1 MGGWDMSRQLTSG
14 VLGRKKNL
22 AVSLANKYIS
32 RVLSDGGTVQDESI
46 VLSIYQDLIDS
57 DEYDSCEI
65 FYHESAGFKLTGNA
79 IDKAYD
85 LSKHKRDS
93 SDHPSYKPTL
103 DNGIVF
109 SNSYLRVDDYFY
121 PNVAIRMT
129 SEITPAVTSQRA
141 GIVFTGADNSGRGGI
156 FIQLRDGGWRINTA
170 IGDGSP
176 IAITQDTATVSAAGV
191 RQNYLVE
198 WDGETGANMKVIFA
212 GNTTNST
219 TTQGDWFDDISDRSF
234 QIGGRLTPPFDLYNG
249 KIHFLRINSKIL

>member
-1 MGGWDMSRQLTSG
+1 MADWDMRRQLTSG

-32 RVLSDGGTVQDESI
+32 RVLADGGTVQDESI

-103 DNGIVF
+103 DSGIVF

-129 SEITPAVTSQRA
+129 SEITPAVTSQSA
-141 GIVFTGADNSGRGGI
+141 GIVFTGADNTGRGGI
-156 FIQLRDGGWRINTA
+156 FIQLLNGGWRVNTA
-170 IGDGSP
+170 IGDGSALV
-176 IAITQDTATVSAAGV
+176 IVQYTTTVSSAGV
-191 RQNYLVE
+191 KQNYNIE
-198 WDGETGANMKVIFA
+198 WNGETGANMKIVFA
-212 GNTTNST
+212 GNTDNT
-219 TTQGDWFDDISDRSF
+219 TITQGDWVNGASNSSF
-234 QIGGRLTPPFDLYNG
+234 QIGGRLLSNFVPYNG